1 MFHKL
6 IHWIGLNI
14 NMINTDISVEIM
26 SRGNMNFQYSE
37 LRKLVYFRELLVPFF
52 SDLVNGHISFN
63 GAGTSLL
70 SKIARLH
77 PQLYKRFDSV
87 QMTRSLEAH

>member
-1 MFHKL
+1 M
-6 IHWIGLNI
+6 
-14 NMINTDISVEIM
+14 TDFVIYPITI
-26 SRGNMNFQYSE
+26 QPCTLYSADYKKCQ
-37 LRKLVYFRELLVPFF
+37 RSKLVYFRELLVPFF